1 MIQDN
6 QIGQLVSLLKMFIK
20 ANDEPYIKSEPTYHE
35 LYSILKDKLETEDEN
50 IINEAINGLL
60 TL

>member
-1 MIQDN
+1 
-6 QIGQLVSLLKMFIK
+6 MFIK